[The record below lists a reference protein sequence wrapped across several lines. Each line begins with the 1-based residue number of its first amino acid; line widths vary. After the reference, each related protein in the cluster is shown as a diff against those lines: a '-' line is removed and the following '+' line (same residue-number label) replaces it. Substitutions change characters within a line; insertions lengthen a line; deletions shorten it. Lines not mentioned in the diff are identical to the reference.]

1 MKKSLFLILSLMA
14 SVFVVGQNHWI
25 PDESI
30 YANTMSVN
38 AVVAFN
44 DIEQVNENYEVG
56 VFCDD
61 ELRGS
66 QKTMYVPD
74 MDRYMFF
81 ITVYGNDN
89 DKLTFRL
96 YDHKA
101 QQELNYPT
109 STILVFETNDEAGSV
124 GSPFVINYETSNGNH
139 WNPDEGMYDAT
150 MNIIAVPAFNGDEL
164 RSENYEIGAFC
175 NEEVRGSGRTQYIPD
190 FDKYFVFLTVYG
202 KDKDVITFK
211 IYDHEQNMELDYS
224 TEAQVTFLADEVE
237 GAMDNPFLIDFVTPI
252 KIYTF
257 VGDGSWNEASNWKNN
272 KMPSL
277 ETDNVVIDGNAYL
290 SSEAVI
296 TSLVIN
302 ENMSLTIE
310 DGGLLEVKEEFSNTD
325 FDALIINDG
334 GQLIQSNEGV
344 AATFKKNIVN
354 PTGQWGE
361 EDNTGWQFISSP
373 MINSL
378 VSDFIPEYGDYD
390 LYKYDGTLE
399 KQWYNYKY
407 SVNYDFDET
416 EQDYWYSID
425 ADGDG
430 YNWWMIEGEL
440 CSFSYDE
447 GSGNPLK
454 PDNYLVFP
462 KIMIEDGMCFDFSVR
477 AGDVE
482 YPEFCGVA
490 VSDDGTTFEMINDGW
505 IIDNSEWEKKSV
517 CLDDYVGQELFV
529 AIRHYNV
536 TDAYCLLVD
545 NVSLN
550 LESASLENGLS
561 YLVSYESDNTAE
573 FKGILNN
580 KDLCTIKTNYSS
592 TDNMVNYNLVG
603 NPFSYN
609 LNWATDVELVGISEG
624 YAIIQNNGAY
634 EYKTD
639 GIIKV
644 GCGVML
650 HSSMLRNHNIT
661 MKKGIKQSKRNVDAS
676 INIFASNNEGSDN
689 VIIRFDEENLSYFPK
704 LANFNDRIANVYVKE
719 NDTVYGIY
727 TYKAEVNEIPVH
739 FEVKEMGAYTLTFDV
754 DGDYENLYLID
765 KMTGEKIDLLVENE
779 YSFIANSNDNT
790 ERFIIKMD
798 NSQQT
803 TGNSHFV
810 YVSGEEL
817 IIDAEGTIQIVD
829 MMGRVVYS
837 NDVTIDNNRI
847 DVSDLNKAAYVVRV
861 INEKGVNVQK
871 IIL

>member
-1 MKKSLFLILSLMA
+1 MKKIALLILSL
-14 SVFVVGQNHWI
+14 FTGIFLFGQNHWT

-30 YANTMSVN
+30 YTNTMSII
-38 AVVAFN
+38 AVLDFDN
-44 DIEQVNENYEVG
+44 IEQADTDYEIG
-56 VFCDD
+56 VFCDE

-66 QKTMYVPD
+66 NKVQYTPD
-74 MDRYMFF
+74 LNRYFFF
-81 ITVYGNDN
+81 ITVYGNDG
-89 DKLTFRL
+89 DLLTFRL
-96 YDHKA
+96 YDHEM
-101 QQELNYPT
+101 QTELDYHT
-109 STILVFETNDEAGSV
+109 ETTLEFVSNGVEGDVS
-124 GSPFVINYETSNGNH
+124 SPFVINFNTFQSNH
-139 WNPDEGMYDAT
+139 WNPDFSLYDAT
-150 MNIIAVPAFNGDEL
+150 MSVVAVVTVNGDEL
-164 RSENYEIGAFC
+164 REEDCEVGVFC
-175 NEEVRGSGRTQYIPD
+175 GEDVRGSGRTQYIPD
-190 FDKYFVFLTVYG
+190 FDRYFVFLTVCG
-202 KDKDVITFK
+202 KDNEEMTFK
-211 IYDHEQNMELDYS
+211 LYDHKTQQELYYE
-224 TEAQVTFLADEVE
+224 TETTLS
-237 GAMDNPFLIDFVTPI
+237 FVTDKVIDIGDPLTI
-252 KIYTF
+252 EFISAVKIYTF
-257 VGDGSWNEASNWKNN
+257 VGDGSWDDEYNWRNN
-272 KMPSL
+272 KKPTI

-378 VSDFIPEYGDYD
+378 VSDFMPEYGDYD

-416 EQDYWYSID
+416 EQDWYSID

-430 YNWWMIEGEL
+430 YKWWMIEGEL

-462 KIMIEDGMCFDFSVR
+462 KIMIEDGMCFDFSVK
-477 AGDVE
+477 AGDGE

-517 CLDDYVGQELFV
+517 RLDDYVGQELFV

-580 KDLCTIKTNYSS
+580 KDVCTIKTNYSS

-609 LNWATDVELVGISEG
+609 LNWATDVKLVGISEG

-650 HSSMLRNHNIT
+650 HSSMSRNHNIT
-661 MKKGIKQSKRNVDAS
+661 MKKGTKQSKRNVDAS
-676 INIFASNNEGSDN
+676 INIIASNNEGSDN
-689 VIIRFDEENLSYFPK
+689 VIIRFDEENKSNFPK

-739 FEVKEMGAYTLTFDV
+739 FDAKEMGNYKLTFDV
-754 DGDYENLYLID
+754 KGDYENLYLID

-817 IIDAEGTIQIVD
+817 VINAEGTIQIID
-829 MMGRVVYS
+829 MMGRVVMTEENHNGS
-837 NDVTIDNNRI
+837 INISELNN
-847 DVSDLNKAAYVVRV
+847 AAYIVRCV
-861 INEKGVNVQK
+861 NEKEVRTQK
-871 IIL
+871 IVVL